1 METER
6 EKQLMNQNQKLKK
19 RIQEMEELFG
29 ETDEQYHTNLKELMD
44 EKKELTAKINA
55 LESRLF
61 AAKEENAEL
70 ADMVENSKSL
80 AGKNAPP
87 QPTGS
92 HMSESLVAEYN
103 DLQEQVEKLNGD
115 KVSLQ
120 SRIREMVQDMADMVE
135 KIESLES
142 INAELNEALTILS
155 KEKKRLSQENKRMA
169 ECVTSMQMQ
178 IDALSVAKSVDRKEH
193 EHSLF
198 GEIEAA
204 REQLVQKTAEMEQE
218 MTVLRRTLASRGDED
233 RRRAKD
239 LECMRDSAK
248 TLSEKNKE
256 LRKELE
262 LRKDAEAE
270 STAVKQAASQIEK
283 ENVLLKAEVARLK
296 KQFVNAESRADEN
309 AHLLSKAAVSK
320 SELIR
325 DIQRQNDPIN
335 VVHSTPLFSGRQRT
349 PSLSRNESIKAKRP
363 SALLRSAS
371 TTRTAT
377 SPSKENPR
385 KRGVML
391 DISEPSNRLDFKI
404 PKLSDNQQRQT
415 NHLKSHY
422 DPEVGAYDQSHGE
435 SPKSAAKLNT
445 PKKENRIL
453 GGILRRK

>member
-1 METER
+1 ME
-6 EKQLMNQNQKLKK
+6 N
-19 RIQEMEELFG
+19 
-29 ETDEQYHTNLKELMD
+29 
-44 EKKELTAKINA
+44 
-55 LESRLF
+55 
-61 AAKEENAEL
+61 
-70 ADMVENSKSL
+70 
-80 AGKNAPP
+80 
-87 QPTGS
+87 
-92 HMSESLVAEYN
+92 
-103 DLQEQVEKLNGD
+103 
-115 KVSLQ
+115 
-120 SRIREMVQDMADMVE
+120 DMADIVE

-142 INAELNEALTILS
+142 INAELNEALRILT
-155 KEKKRLSQENKRMA
+155 KDKKQLSQENKRMA
-169 ECVTSMQMQ
+169 EYVTAMQMQ
-178 IDALSVAKSVDRKEH
+178 IDTLPVPQSVDRKEH
-193 EHSLF
+193 GSSLF

-204 REQLVQKTAEMEQE
+204 REQLLQKNAELEQE
-218 MTVLRRTLASRGDED
+218 VTVLRKTLSSRGEED

-239 LECMRDSAK
+239 FECMRDSAK

-270 STAVKQAASQIEK
+270 SIAIKEAASQIEK
-283 ENVLLKAEVARLK
+283 ENELLKAEVARLK

-325 DIQRQNDPIN
+325 DIQRQYDPIN
-335 VVHSTPLFSGRQRT
+335 IVNSTPLFSTRQRT
-349 PSLSRNESIKAKRP
+349 PSLSRNDSIKAKKP

-371 TTRTAT
+371 TTRTVS
-377 SPSKENPR
+377 SPSKDNPR
-385 KRGVML
+385 KRGIML
-391 DISEPSNRLDFKI
+391 DISETSNRLDFKI

-453 GGILRRK
+453 GGILCRK